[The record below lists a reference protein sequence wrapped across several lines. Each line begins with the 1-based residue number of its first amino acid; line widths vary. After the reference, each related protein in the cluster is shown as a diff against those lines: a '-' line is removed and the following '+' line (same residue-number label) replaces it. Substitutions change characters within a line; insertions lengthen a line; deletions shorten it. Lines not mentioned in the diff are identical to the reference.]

1 MDLDYIISI
10 LGEMPFENLTAV
22 QARRK
27 KVIINRLLLVGGVA
41 LVITTL
47 YLANKYYKNKIQ
59 RLKDELSEA
68 RQNNKP
74 LEFSEIE
81 EPSEPRP
88 KKLARTLEELKEN
101 FAVTAPNLFN
111 FFKPIHFNTNK
122 NKGQY

>member
-27 KVIINRLLLVGGVA
+27 KVIINRLLLAGGVA

-111 FFKPIHFNTNK
+111 FLKPIDFNTNK

>member
-1 MDLDYIISI
+1 MDLDYIISV

-27 KVIINRLLLVGGVA
+27 KVIINGLLLAGGVA
-41 LVITTL
+41 LVIATL
-47 YLANKYYKNKIQ
+47 YLAHKYYNNKIQ

-74 LEFSEIE
+74 LEFSEIA
-81 EPSEPRP
+81 EPSEPQPRIR
-88 KKLARTLEELKEN
+88 ARTLEELKEN
-101 FAVTAPNLFN
+101 FAVTTPNLFN
-111 FFKPIHFNTNK
+111 FFKPIDFNSDT

>member
-1 MDLDYIISI
+1 M
-10 LGEMPFENLTAV
+10 
-22 QARRK
+22 
-27 KVIINRLLLVGGVA
+27 
-41 LVITTL
+41 
-47 YLANKYYKNKIQ
+47 ANKYYKNKIQ

-111 FFKPIHFNTNK
+111 FLKPIDFNTNK